1 MKESFV
7 IILLLIIVPTILPF
21 FIIMIAGNLK
31 YNKKIK
37 KVIMII
43 LSIIYNGIIGVI
55 SPLLCFG
62 ILCITEVNYIW
73 IFCSIIVFI
82 ILLVPLNIFMKRKGN
97 INKYIYIIANVVAFL
112 ITCLGYIS
120 IMKGQ
125 FDL

>member
-7 IILLLIIVPTILPF
+7 MILLLIIIPTILPF

>member
-7 IILLLIIVPTILPF
+7 MILLLIIVSTILPF

>member
-1 MKESFV
+1 MKESVV

-21 FIIMIAGNLK
+21 LIIMIAGNLK
-31 YNKKIK
+31 YNEKIK
-37 KVIMII
+37 KVLMFI

-62 ILCITEVNYIW
+62 ILCITEVIYTW
-73 IFCSIIVFI
+73 IFCDIIVFI

-97 INKYIYIIANVVAFL
+97 INKYIYIIVNMVTFI

-120 IMKGQ
+120 ITKGQ

>member
-7 IILLLIIVPTILPF
+7 MILLLIIVPTILPF
-21 FIIMIAGNLK
+21 LIIMIAGNLK

-97 INKYIYIIANVVAFL
+97 INKYIYIIVNMVTFI

-120 IMKGQ
+120 ITKGQ

>member
-7 IILLLIIVPTILPF
+7 MILLLIIVPTILPF

-97 INKYIYIIANVVAFL
+97 RNKYIYIIANVVAFL

>member
-7 IILLLIIVPTILPF
+7 MILLIIIVPTILPF

>member
-7 IILLLIIVPTILPF
+7 MILLLIIVPTILPF

-73 IFCSIIVFI
+73 IFCSIIIFI

-97 INKYIYIIANVVAFL
+97 INKYIYIIANVVVFL

>member
-7 IILLLIIVPTILPF
+7 MILLLIIVPTILPF

-62 ILCITEVNYIW
+62 ILCITEVNSIW
-73 IFCSIIVFI
+73 IFCYIIVFI
-82 ILLVPLNIFMKRKGN
+82 ILLVQLNIFMKRKGN
-97 INKYIYIIANVVAFL
+97 RNK
-112 ITCLGYIS
+112 
-120 IMKGQ
+120 
-125 FDL
+125 

>member
-7 IILLLIIVPTILPF
+7 MILLLIIVPTILPF

-55 SPLLCFG
+55 SPLLCFS

-97 INKYIYIIANVVAFL
+97 INKYIYIL
-112 ITCLGYIS
+112 LL
-120 IMKGQ
+120 M
-125 FDL
+125 

>member
-7 IILLLIIVPTILPF
+7 MILLLIIVPTILPF

-62 ILCITEVNYIW
+62 ILCITEVNSIW

-97 INKYIYIIANVVAFL
+97 RNKYIYIIANVVAFL

>member
-7 IILLLIIVPTILPF
+7 MILLLIIVPTILPF

-55 SPLLCFG
+55 SQLLCFG

>member
-7 IILLLIIVPTILPF
+7 MILLLIIVPTILPF

-112 ITCLGYIS
+112 ITCLVYIS

>member
-7 IILLLIIVPTILPF
+7 MILLLIIVPTILPF

-73 IFCSIIVFI
+73 IFCYIIVFI

-97 INKYIYIIANVVAFL
+97 RNKYIYIIANVVAFL

>member
-7 IILLLIIVPTILPF
+7 MILLLIIVPTILPF

-55 SPLLCFG
+55 SPVLCFG

>member
-1 MKESFV
+1 MKESVV

-21 FIIMIAGNLK
+21 LIIMIAGNLK
-31 YNKKIK
+31 YNEKIK
-37 KVIMII
+37 KVLMFI

-62 ILCITEVNYIW
+62 ILCITEVIYTW
-73 IFCSIIVFI
+73 IFCDIIVFI
-82 ILLVPLNIFMKRKGN
+82 ILLAPLNIFMKRKGN
-97 INKYIYIIANVVAFL
+97 INKYIYIIVNMVTFI

-120 IMKGQ
+120 ITKGQ

>member
-7 IILLLIIVPTILPF
+7 MILLLIIVPTILPF

-97 INKYIYIIANVVAFL
+97 INKYIYIL
-112 ITCLGYIS
+112 LL
-120 IMKGQ
+120 M
-125 FDL
+125 

>member
-1 MKESFV
+1 
-7 IILLLIIVPTILPF
+7 
-21 FIIMIAGNLK
+21 MIAGNLK

-55 SPLLCFG
+55 SSLLCFG

>member
-7 IILLLIIVPTILPF
+7 MILLLIIVPTILPF

>member
-7 IILLLIIVPTILPF
+7 MILLLIIVPTILPF

-97 INKYIYIIANVVAFL
+97 INKYIYIIVNMVTFI

-120 IMKGQ
+120 ITKGQ

>member
-7 IILLLIIVPTILPF
+7 MILLLIIVPTILPF

-37 KVIMII
+37 KVNMII

>member
-7 IILLLIIVPTILPF
+7 MILLLIIVPTILPF

-55 SPLLCFG
+55 SPLLYFG

>member
-7 IILLLIIVPTILPF
+7 MILLLIIVPTILPF

-97 INKYIYIIANVVAFL
+97 INEYIYIIANVVAFL

>member
-7 IILLLIIVPTILPF
+7 MILLLIIVPTILPF

-73 IFCSIIVFI
+73 IFCYIIVFI
-82 ILLVPLNIFMKRKGN
+82 ILLVPLNIFMKRKRN

>member
-7 IILLLIIVPTILPF
+7 IVLLLIIVPTILPF

>member
-7 IILLLIIVPTILPF
+7 MILLLIIVPTILPF

-82 ILLVPLNIFMKRKGN
+82 ILLLPLNIFMKRKGN

>member
-7 IILLLIIVPTILPF
+7 MILLLIIVPTILPF
-21 FIIMIAGNLK
+21 FIIMIEGNLK

>member
-1 MKESFV
+1 MKESVV

-21 FIIMIAGNLK
+21 LIIMIAGNLK
-31 YNKKIK
+31 YNEKIK
-37 KVIMII
+37 KVLMFI

-62 ILCITEVNYIW
+62 ILCITEVIYTW
-73 IFCSIIVFI
+73 IFCDIIVFI
-82 ILLVPLNIFMKRKGN
+82 ILVVPLNIFMKRKGN
-97 INKYIYIIANVVAFL
+97 INKYIYIIVNMVTFI

-120 IMKGQ
+120 ITKGQ

>member
-1 MKESFV
+1 MIAIYNYL
-7 IILLLIIVPTILPF
+7 IIL
-21 FIIMIAGNLK
+21 
-31 YNKKIK
+31 
-37 KVIMII
+37 VIMII

-62 ILCITEVNYIW
+62 ILCITEVNSIW

-97 INKYIYIIANVVAFL
+97 RNKYIYIIANVVAFL

>member
-7 IILLLIIVPTILPF
+7 MILLLIIVPTILPF

-43 LSIIYNGIIGVI
+43 LSIIYNGIIGLI

>member
-1 MKESFV
+1 MKERFV
-7 IILLLIIVPTILPF
+7 MILLLIIVPTILPF